1 MTKEI
6 IALLSTSATTILAS
20 LVSFLI
26 VFIKHK
32 TNLLRIKNL
41 EDILSQ
47 EKCYFINCPHCGQ
60 KIMLREAK
68 IQIDSNCQMKKEEE
82 KKKN

>member
-20 LVSFLI
+20 LVSFLV

-32 TNLLRIKNL
+32 TNLLRIKSL

-60 KIMLREAK
+60 KIMLRGAK
-68 IQIDSNCQMKKEEE
+68 IEIDTNCQINKDEE
-82 KKKN
+82 KKKK

>member
-6 IALLSTSATTILAS
+6 IALLTTSATTILAS
-20 LVSFLI
+20 LVSFLV

-41 EDILSQ
+41 EDILAQ
-47 EKCYFINCPHCGQ
+47 ENCYFINCPHCGQ
-60 KIMLREAK
+60 KIMLRDAS
-68 IQIDSNCQMKKEEE
+68 IQIDTACQTKKENE
-82 KKKN
+82 KKNK

>member
-6 IALLSTSATTILAS
+6 IALLTTSATTILAS
-20 LVSFLI
+20 LVSFLV

-60 KIMLREAK
+60 KIMLRDAN
-68 IQIDSNCQMKKEEE
+68 IQIDTNCQAKKEDE
-82 KKKN
+82 KKNK